1 MLADLFSSVSDL
13 APLVLRIALATIFLV
28 HGRPKL
34 DPNSPMKGVAGVTGF
49 FSQLGIPLPAFFA
62 WVVSLLETVGAVLL
76 ILGLGTRILGILFAV
91 EMLVAIWA
99 KRSKWKL
106 PFMAQ
111 QATGWEFDFALLAAA
126 ISLVFTGAGALA
138 LDRVMGL

>member
-1 MLADLFSSVSDL
+1 MLFEGRADMLADLFSSVSDL

-34 DPNSPMKGVAGVTGF
+34 DPHSPMKGVAGVTGF
-49 FSQLGIPLPAFFA
+49 FSQ
-62 WVVSLLETVGAVLL
+62 
-76 ILGLGTRILGILFAV
+76 LGILFAV